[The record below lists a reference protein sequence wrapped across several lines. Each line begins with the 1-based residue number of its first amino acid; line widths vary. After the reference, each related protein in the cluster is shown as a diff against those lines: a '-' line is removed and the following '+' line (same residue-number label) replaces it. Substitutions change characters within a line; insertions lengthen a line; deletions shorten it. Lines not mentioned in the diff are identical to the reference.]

1 MKAGDFFRNGGRYL
15 DRMDTFF
22 DKALKRNGKEN
33 RFSTDIGVVEV
44 VGFAATTKDEGT
56 KKYITSRFQ
65 DFVDIQ
71 GNSGKEIS
79 AKMLFDKVC
88 RQGFRGKNGIEFTC
102 NYPSGKGVSRSV
114 TSVLFE
120 LDLEDFTKTAEFGG
134 QVKGG
139 KKVNMGNVY
148 EDDLTQALIDYCSGV
163 KVKKYQ
169 EHVNII
175 VDAMVKAYGEG
186 PTKALGE
193 GGKNQKRP
201 LKKKGNNIVISAG
214 GSTATN
220 NIGSTLTDITL
231 TVAGKPV
238 YLSVKFG
245 DTLSFFNCGIK
256 GTGKDKLNLF
266 PEANL
271 KEGVI
276 PNDGQEYLDMFGI
289 DHQKFLT
296 VFNKFEKGLRSPI
309 VENHIQD
316 TKLGNAGKNALED
329 LVASG
334 VGYGY
339 WMVHYT
345 GSKLVVYEID
355 EDYMNKASSLVGNTV
370 EINYGGAG
378 GKAKR
383 IDMIFETQKYEF
395 KFNMRNK
402 QGGVY
407 PTHSNGDYYKK

>member
-15 DRMDTFF
+15 DRMDTLF
-22 DKALKRNGKEN
+22 DKALSRNGKEN
-33 RFSTDIGVVEV
+33 RFATDIGVVEMA
-44 VGFAATTKDEGT
+44 GFTVTCKNGG
-56 KKYITSRFQ
+56 KHRTSPFQ
-65 DFVDIQ
+65 DFHDIK
-71 GNSGKEIS
+71 GNSSKENS
-79 AKMLFDKVC
+79 AKMLFDEVC

-102 NYPSGKGVSRSV
+102 NIPEEKGVPRSISSRDIY
-114 TSVLFE
+114 

-148 EDDLTQALIDYCSGV
+148 EDDLTQALIDHCSGV

-175 VDAMVKAYGEG
+175 VAAMVKAYGEG

-220 NIGSTLTDITL
+220 NIGATLTDITL
-231 TVAGKPV
+231 TVAGKPI

-256 GTGKDKLNLF
+256 SSGKDKLNLY
-266 PEANL
+266 PEEKL
-271 KEGVI
+271 KNGVI
-276 PNDGQEYLDMFGI
+276 PKDGQEYLNMFGI
-289 DHQKFLT
+289 DHAKFLD
-296 VFNKFEKGLRSPI
+296 VFNKFEKGIGSPM
-309 VENHIQD
+309 VENHIQN
-316 TKLGNAGKNALED
+316 TKLDNAGKNALEE

-345 GSKLVVYEID
+345 GSKLEVYEID
-355 EDYMNKASSLVGNTV
+355 KDYMNKASTLVGSTV

-378 GKAKR
+378 GKGKR
-383 IDMIFETQKYEF
+383 IDMIFETQKYHF
-395 KFNMRNK
+395 KFNIRNK

-407 PTHSNGDYYKK
+407 PTHSNGDYFKK

>member
-33 RFSTDIGVVEV
+33 HFSTDVGIVEV
-44 VGFAATTKDEGT
+44 AGFTVTTKDAS
-56 KKYITSRFQ
+56 KKYITSPFQ
-65 DFVDIQ
+65 DFVDIK
-71 GNSGKEIS
+71 GNTGKETS
-79 AKMLFDKVC
+79 AKMLFDLVC
-88 RQGFRGKNGIEFTC
+88 RQGLRGKNNIEFTC

-120 LDLEDFTKTAEFGG
+120 LDLEDFIKTSEFGG

-139 KKVNMGNVY
+139 KKVNMGNQY

-163 KVKKYQ
+163 KVKKYP
-169 EHVNII
+169 EHVNMI

-193 GGKNQKRP
+193 GGKNQARP
-201 LKKKGNNIVISAG
+201 LKKKGSNIIISAG

-220 NIGSTLTDITL
+220 NIGATLTDITL
-231 TVAGKPV
+231 TVSDKPI

-245 DTLSFFNCGIK
+245 DTLSFFNCGIRS
-256 GTGKDKLNLF
+256 TGKGKLSLF
-266 PEANL
+266 PEEKMKAN
-271 KEGVI
+271 VI
-276 PNDGQEYLDMFGI
+276 PKDGQEYLNMFGI
-289 DHQKFLT
+289 DEKKFIDVFANYGTKSGTT
-296 VFNKFEKGLRSPI
+296 VDD
-309 VENHIQD
+309 HIQK
-316 TKLGNAGKNALED
+316 TKLDNSGKDALEE
-329 LVASG
+329 LIASG

-345 GSKLVVYEID
+345 GSKLEVYEID
-355 EDYMNKASSLVGNTV
+355 EDYMNKAASLVGNTV

-378 GKAKR
+378 GKGKR
-383 IDMIFETQKYEF
+383 IDMIFETKKYEF
-395 KFNMRNK
+395 KFNIRNK

>member
-44 VGFAATTKDEGT
+44 AGFTVTTKDAS
-56 KKYITSRFQ
+56 KKYITSPFQ
-65 DFVDIQ
+65 DFHDIK
-71 GNSGKEIS
+71 GNAGKETS
-79 AKMLFDKVC
+79 AKMLFDLVC
-88 RQGFRGKNGIEFTC
+88 RQGLRGKNNIEFTC
-102 NYPSGKGVSRSV
+102 NIPEGKGISRSV
-114 TSVLFE
+114 TSTDIY
-120 LDLEDFTKTAEFGG
+120 LDLEDFTKTGEFGG

-139 KKVNMGNVY
+139 KKVNMGNQY

-175 VDAMVKAYGEG
+175 VAAMVKAYGEG

-231 TVAGKPV
+231 TVADKPI

-245 DTLSFFNCGIK
+245 DTLSFFNCGIRS
-256 GTGKDKLNLF
+256 TGKGKLSLF
-266 PEANL
+266 PEEKMKAN
-271 KEGVI
+271 VI
-276 PNDGQEYLDMFGI
+276 PKDGQEYLNMFGI
-289 DHQKFLT
+289 DEAKFIDVFANYGTKSGPTVDDHVQKTDLD
-296 VFNKFEKGLRSPI
+296 NS
-309 VENHIQD
+309 
-316 TKLGNAGKNALED
+316 GKDALEE
-329 LVASG
+329 LIASG

-345 GSKLVVYEID
+345 GSKLEVYEINK
-355 EDYMNKASSLVGNTV
+355 DYMDKASTLVGNSV
-370 EINYGGAG
+370 EINYGGAT
-378 GKAKR
+378 GKGKR
-383 IDMIFETQKYEF
+383 IDMLFETKKYEF
-395 KFNMRNK
+395 KFNIRNK

>member
-44 VGFAATTKDEGT
+44 AGFTVTTKDAS
-56 KKYITSRFQ
+56 KKYITSPFQ
-65 DFVDIQ
+65 DFHDIK
-71 GNSGKEIS
+71 GNAGKETS
-79 AKMLFDKVC
+79 AKMLFDLVC
-88 RQGFRGKNGIEFTC
+88 RQGLRGKNNIEFTC
-102 NYPSGKGVSRSV
+102 NIPEGKGVSRSV
-114 TSVLFE
+114 TSRDIY
-120 LDLEDFTKTAEFGG
+120 LDLEDFTKTGEFGG

-139 KKVNMGNVY
+139 KKVNMGNQY

-163 KVKKYQ
+163 KVKKYP
-169 EHVNII
+169 EHVNMI

-193 GGKNQKRP
+193 GGKNQARP

-220 NIGSTLTDITL
+220 NIGATLTDITL

-256 GTGKDKLNLF
+256 GSGKDKLNLY
-266 PEANL
+266 PEEKL
-271 KEGVI
+271 KAGVI
-276 PNDGQEYLDMFGI
+276 PKDGQEYLNMFGI
-289 DHQKFLT
+289 DHAKFLT
-296 VFNKFEKGLRSPI
+296 VFNKFEKGLTSPI

-316 TKLGNAGKNALED
+316 TKLDNAGKAALEE

-345 GSKLVVYEID
+345 GSKLEVYEID
-355 EDYMNKASSLVGNTV
+355 KDYMDKASSLIGSTV

-407 PTHSNGDYYKK
+407 PTHSNGDYFKK

>member
-44 VGFAATTKDEGT
+44 AGFTVTTKDAS
-56 KKYITSRFQ
+56 KKYITSPFQ
-65 DFVDIQ
+65 DFHSIK
-71 GNSGKEIS
+71 GNSGKETS
-79 AKMLFDKVC
+79 AKMLFDLVC
-88 RQGFRGKNGIEFTC
+88 RQGLRGKNNIEFTC
-102 NYPSGKGVSRSV
+102 NIPEGKGVSRSV
-114 TSVLFE
+114 SSTDIY
-120 LDLEDFTKTAEFGG
+120 LDLEDFAKTAEFGG

-139 KKVNMGNVY
+139 KKVNMGNQY
-148 EDDLTQALIDYCSGV
+148 EDDLTQALIDHCSGV
-163 KVKKYQ
+163 KVKKYP
-169 EHVNII
+169 EHVNMII
-175 VDAMVKAYGEG
+175 DAMVKAYGEG

-220 NIGSTLTDITL
+220 NIGATLTDITL

-245 DTLSFFNCGIK
+245 DTLSFFNCGIRS
-256 GTGKDKLNLF
+256 TGKGKLSLF
-266 PEANL
+266 PEEKMKAN
-271 KEGVI
+271 VI
-276 PNDGQEYLDMFGI
+276 PKDGQEYLNMFGI
-289 DHQKFLT
+289 DEKKFIDVFANYGT
-296 VFNKFEKGLRSPI
+296 VSGPT
-309 VENHIQD
+309 VDNHIQKTD
-316 TKLGNAGKNALED
+316 LDNSGKDALEE
-329 LVASG
+329 LIASG

-345 GSKLVVYEID
+345 GSKLEVYEID
-355 EDYMNKASSLVGNTV
+355 KDYMNKASTLVGNSV
-370 EINYGGAG
+370 EINYGGAT
-378 GKAKR
+378 GKGKR

-395 KFNMRNK
+395 KFNIRNK

-407 PTHSNGDYYKK
+407 PTHSNGDYFKK